1 MPTKGTSGDTEGRLT
16 HQTENLAWPGTQKK
30 KKKNKKKKKK
40 NIRLDIS
47 KESSM
52 IYRKITA

>member
-16 HQTENLAWPGTQKK
+16 HQTENLVWPGTQKK
-30 KKKNKKKKKK
+30 KKKKKKKKK
-40 NIRLDIS
+40 NIRLDIC